1 MLKSLETLLKV
12 AKRKLDELGVE
23 AARIGQFADQLKMQE
38 ASVLAR
44 EEAEVQAA
52 SSDMV
57 LAPLLP
63 AYRMRVKRQ
72 LKDIRTQAQEAEASL
87 ALVRERL
94 NAAYQEKSKFEHLIE
109 QERIKAAMVRAA
121 IEQAQMDEIAINR
134 AGRG

>member
-12 AKRKLDELGVE
+12 ARRKLDELGVE
-23 AARIGQFADQLKMQE
+23 AVRIGQFADQLKMQE

-72 LKDIRTQAQEAEASL
+72 LKDIRTQAQEADASL

>member
-23 AARIGQFADQLKMQE
+23 AVRIGQFADQLKMQE

-52 SSDMV
+52 SGDMV

-72 LKDIRTQAQEAEASL
+72 LKDIRTQALEAESSL

-121 IEQAQMDEIAINR
+121 IEQAQMDEIATNR

>member
-23 AARIGQFADQLKMQE
+23 AVRIGQFADQLKMQE
-38 ASVLAR
+38 ASVLVR

-72 LKDIRTQAQEAEASL
+72 LKDIRTQVEEAEASL
-87 ALVRERL
+87 VLVRQRL

-109 QERIKAAMVRAA
+109 QEHIKAAMTRAA

-134 AGRG
+134 VGRG